1 MKYLVLSHLGSY
13 WSDYYSQKLLSKL
26 DHLMTCCYSQCRNTC
41 KEESEQQLFLEQKY
55 FCVFLGFLPCGL
67 GFCSKLIAR
76 CNSVLK
82 KKKCYNSVYRTMVE
96 CDKWQTVRYGFLS
109 HEAKP
114 SVIRAHEHCLS
125 LITRDHVRYTFYTT
139 RTVQCNLWNVNFLQL
154 FLKKFNEI
162 FLQCDK
168 YFWQNL
174 SHSAQCDLDS

>member
-1 MKYLVLSHLGSY
+1 MLSMSHSLHY
-13 WSDYYSQKLLSKL
+13 
-26 DHLMTCCYSQCRNTC
+26 
-41 KEESEQQLFLEQKY
+41 
-55 FCVFLGFLPCGL
+55 
-67 GFCSKLIAR
+67 
-76 CNSVLK
+76 
-82 KKKCYNSVYRTMVE
+82 SVYRTMVE

-168 YFWQNL
+168 FCQKYL
-174 SHSAQCDLDS
+174 SHWKNISLNFFKNIWRKSTFQRLHWTVLVV